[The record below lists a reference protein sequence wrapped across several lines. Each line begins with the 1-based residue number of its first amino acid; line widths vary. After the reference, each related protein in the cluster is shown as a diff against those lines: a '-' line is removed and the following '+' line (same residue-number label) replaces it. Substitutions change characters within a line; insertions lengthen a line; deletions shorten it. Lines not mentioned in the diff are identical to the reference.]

1 MVQLIARPVY
11 SGVNLISDELAELQN
26 QRVTVSYILLLQL
39 HLFIRIFW
47 CEHFTKNISRYS
59 YSQISCDL
67 TLGSKLG

>member
-1 MVQLIARPVY
+1 MTRGSDDDG
-11 SGVNLISDELAELQN
+11 SGSGDEVMMIRIQESGQ
-26 QRVTVSYILLLQL
+26 VQL